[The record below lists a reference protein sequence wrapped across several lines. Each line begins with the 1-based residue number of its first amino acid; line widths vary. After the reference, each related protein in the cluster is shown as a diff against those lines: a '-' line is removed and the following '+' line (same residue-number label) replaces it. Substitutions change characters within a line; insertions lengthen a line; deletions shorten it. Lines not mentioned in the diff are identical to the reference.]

1 MWRRVPCALW
11 AALGALALA
20 ALAWSA
26 LGRGDAAAQTVRKH
40 AQADAGQIL
49 QAAGFPWARLEIDD
63 EVGRIVGD
71 APSLA
76 QRAAAFT
83 AAGTLLMPMMGSPG
97 VFARLEDRQTSS
109 LPGLPELPA
118 AGDAPPVPSRPGEAG
133 AEATKAGNAA
143 SAASAVTAA
152 SAATAAAADCQRAMA
167 RLLQAQQMRFKLA
180 SAELAPGSAPLLKRL
195 SEQALRCPQ
204 AGIVVQGH
212 TDAQGDAGANL
223 ALSRRRAD
231 AVVAALVKDGVP
243 AARLKAEGLG
253 ESRLLDATDTPAA
266 HERNRRIE
274 FHLAPS
280 TR

>member
-11 AALGALALA
+11 AVLGALALA
-20 ALAWSA
+20 ALVWSA
-26 LGRGDAAAQTVRKH
+26 LGRGEAAAQAVRER

-49 QAAGFPWARLEIDD
+49 QAAGFPWARLEVDD
-63 EVGRIVGD
+63 DVGRIVGD
-71 APSLA
+71 APSLP

-83 AAGTLLMPMMGSPG
+83 AAGTSLMPMMGSPG
-97 VFARLEDRQTSS
+97 VFARLEDRQTSG
-109 LPGLPELPA
+109 LPGLPA
-118 AGDAPPVPSRPGEAG
+118 AGDATSAPPRPSAAAAQAPNAP
-133 AEATKAGNAA
+133 KAG
-143 SAASAVTAA
+143 SAA
-152 SAATAAAADCQRAMA
+152 SAATAAVADCQRAVA
-167 RLLQAQQMRFKLA
+167 RLLQAQQIRFKLS
-180 SAELAPGSAPLLKRL
+180 SADLAPGNAPLLTRL
-195 SEQALRCPQ
+195 SEQAMRCPQ
-204 AGIVVQGH
+204 AGIVVEGH

-253 ESRLLDATDTPAA
+253 ESRLLDAADTPAA